1 MLGAIFS
8 FIIDLVFGGIAGYI
22 AGRIMHSDGSTLR
35 NVILG
40 VVGGFVGS
48 VLFSLIGF
56 SASNIIGGMIVSVV
70 GACVCIWLAR
80 KLVK

>member
-8 FIIDLVFGGIAGYI
+8 FIIDLIFGGIAGYI
-22 AGRIMHSDGSTLR
+22 AGRIMNSNGSTLH

-48 VLFSLIGF
+48 LLFSLIGF
-56 SASNIIGGMIVSVV
+56 HASNIIGGMIVSVV
-70 GACVCIWLAR
+70 GACICIWLAR
-80 KLVK
+80 KFAK